1 MWRATIKGLWAHK
14 VRLGL
19 TALAVVLGVAF
30 VSGTY
35 ILTDTMNR
43 AFDSLFQTVEK
54 GVAVDVNGIP
64 KFKATGPGG
73 EDAGSAERVPGSL
86 LEQIRAVPAVRAAE
100 GSLGG
105 YAQPVDKH
113 GKAITT
119 GGAPNLGFSWV
130 NDPDLASVTLTQG
143 HAPSGPTEVAIDAG
157 TAQKYGFELGDPIK
171 VLLQGPSLQA
181 TVVGIFRF
189 GSANN
194 LLGATIVSFDPQTAQ
209 QTLDGGG
216 NWDDILVAANPGV
229 APSALAT
236 AIQKIL
242 PNGYQAQTGQ
252 QAAAE
257 NSATIKKGL
266 SFFNIVLLV
275 FAGIALFVGAFIIFN
290 TFSILIAQRTRE
302 LALLRALGAS
312 PAQVRRSVIVE
323 AFIVR
328 LVASVVGLV
337 AGFGIAIGLKGLLKA
352 FGLDLPTTTTQLL
365 PRTVIVAIVVGT
377 VTTLVAGIGPAL
389 RASRVRPIA
398 ALRDAEP
405 TAKGLSRRRILIGLG
420 VLALGVAS
428 LLNGLFA
435 GPKNPAAQVGLGA
448 ALVFLGM
455 AVLAPLVA
463 RPVAG
468 ALGRPISHLG
478 MAGRLGRD
486 NSVRNPRRTASTSAA
501 LMIGLALVALV
512 SILAASVKASTD
524 EVLQRTLRADYLV
537 SGSGGFLPFSQD
549 VATALR
555 DSGSF
560 AAVEEVRQ
568 GVFGLHGNATT
579 VGGIDPSQLE
589 AVANVPITAGSLD
602 ALGEGDLM
610 VWDHTAQ
617 DNGWTVGSE
626 VTAQFARTGTQK
638 LRVVALY
645 SDNTLVGNY
654 VVSLDTYQAN
664 FTQQLDTFL
673 LAKTAP
679 GVSATEAK
687 AVVHRVEKAFPS
699 VNIEDQAE
707 FRVSQGKQI
716 NQLLGLITALLSL
729 ALLIAVFGIVNTMAL
744 SVHERTREIGLLRA
758 VGLSRRQ
765 ARSMVRWES
774 IIIAVFGAVLGTA
787 VGIFFGWAMVQA
799 LKDQGLTV
807 LSLPVGQ
814 LLLYVVIAGI
824 FGVFAA
830 IWPARRAAK
839 LDVLKAI
846 ATE

>member
-54 GVAVDVNGIP
+54 GVAVDVSGIP

-73 EDAGSAERVPGSL
+73 EDAGSPERVPGSL
-86 LEQIRAVPAVRAAE
+86 LEQIRAVPDVRAAE

-130 NDPDLASVTLTQG
+130 DDPNLASVTLTQG
-143 HAPSGPTEVAIDAG
+143 RAPTGPTQVAIDAG
-157 TAQKYGFELGDPIK
+157 TAEKYGFHLGDPIK
-171 VLLQGPSLQA
+171 VLLQGPSIQA
-181 TVVGIFRF
+181 SVVGIFRF

-209 QTLDGGG
+209 RALVGGG
-216 NWDDILVAANPGV
+216 NWDDILVAAKPGV
-229 APSALAT
+229 APSALA
-236 AIQKIL
+236 AGIQKIL
-242 PNGYQAQTGQ
+242 PSGYQAQTGT

-266 SFFNIVLLV
+266 AFFNVILLV
-275 FAGIALFVGAFIIFN
+275 FAGIAVFVGAFIIFN

-312 PAQVRRSVIVE
+312 PAQVRRSVIAE
-323 AFIVR
+323 AFIVG

-365 PRTVIVAIVVGT
+365 PRTIIAAIVVGT
-377 VTTLVAGIGPAL
+377 VTTLIAGIGPAL
-389 RASRVRPIA
+389 RAARVRPVE

-405 TAKGLSRRRILIGLG
+405 TAKRLSGRRIASGLV
-420 VLALGVAS
+420 VLVLGVA
-428 LLNGLFA
+428 LLLVGLFT
-435 GPKNPAAQVGLGA
+435 GPKNPAALVGLGA
-448 ALVFLGM
+448 MSVFLGV

-468 ALGRPISHLG
+468 ALGRPIGRLG

-486 NSVRNPRRTASTSAA
+486 NSVRNPRRTATTSAA
-501 LMIGLALVALV
+501 LMIGLALVAMV
-512 SILAASVKASTD
+512 SILAASVKSSTD
-524 EVLQRTLRADYLV
+524 DVLQRTLRADYLV
-537 SGSGGFLPFSQD
+537 TGSGGFQPFSQD
-549 VATALR
+549 AATALR
-555 DSGSF
+555 ESHAFS
-560 AAVEEVRQ
+560 AVEEVRQ

-579 VGGIDPSQLE
+579 LGGIDPAQLE
-589 AVANVPITAGSLD
+589 GVTNLPITSGRLSD
-602 ALGEGDLM
+602 LGEGDLM
-610 VWDHTAQ
+610 VWDKTAS
-617 DNGWTVGSE
+617 DNGWSVGTE
-626 VTAQFARTGTQK
+626 VPVQFARTGTRTLK
-638 LRVVALY
+638 VVATY

-654 VVSLDTYQAN
+654 VVSLSTYEAN
-664 FTQQLDTFL
+664 YTQQLDTFV

-679 GVSATEAK
+679 GVSSTQAK
-687 AVVHRVEKAFPS
+687 AAVRSVERSFPN
-699 VNIEDQAE
+699 VQIQDQAE
-707 FRVSQGKQI
+707 FRESQSKQI
-716 NQLLGLITALLSL
+716 DQLLGLITALLSL

-744 SVHERTREIGLLRA
+744 SVYERTREIGLLRA
-758 VGLSRRQ
+758 VGLTRRQ
-765 ARSMVRWES
+765 TRAMVRWES

-787 VGIFFGWAMVQA
+787 VGIFFGWAMVRA

-807 LSLPVGQ
+807 FSVPVGQ
-814 LLLYVVIAGI
+814 LLLYVVVAGI
-824 FGVFAA
+824 LGVIAA

-839 LDVLKAI
+839 LDVLRAI
-846 ATE
+846 TTE